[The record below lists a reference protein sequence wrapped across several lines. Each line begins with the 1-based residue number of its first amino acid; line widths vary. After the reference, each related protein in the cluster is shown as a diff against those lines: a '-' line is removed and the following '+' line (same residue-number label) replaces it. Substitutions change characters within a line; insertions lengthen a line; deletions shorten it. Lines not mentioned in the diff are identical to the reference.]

1 MLSNETRLETCMSR
15 TLTISDELYA
25 RLEKEAQM
33 RGLSIE
39 RLIEEWERNQADL
52 FKRQRVVREID
63 DLREHLFSKYGET
76 PDSTDLVRED
86 RAR

>member
-1 MLSNETRLETCMSR
+1 MSR

-25 RLEKEAQM
+25 RLEKEAQV

-39 RLIEEWERNQADL
+39 HLIEEWEQNEANL
-52 FKRQRVVREID
+52 LQRKDAVRAID
-63 DLREHLFSKYGET
+63 NLRERLFLKHGEM
-76 PDSTDLVRED
+76 PDSTEAVRED

>member
-1 MLSNETRLETCMSR
+1 MSR

-25 RLEKEAQM
+25 RLEKEAQH

-39 RLIEEWERNQADL
+39 LLIEEWERNEAQLLRRKD
-52 FKRQRVVREID
+52 VVRGID
-63 DLREHLFSKYGET
+63 SLRERLLSKYGEM
-76 PDSTDLVRED
+76 PDSSALVRED

>member
-1 MLSNETRLETCMSR
+1 MSK

-39 RLIEEWERNQADL
+39 RLIEEWERGEADL
-52 FKRQRVVREID
+52 LQRKDVVREID
-63 DLREHLFSKYGET
+63 ALRERLFSKYGEM
-76 PDSTDLVRED
+76 PDSADLVRED
-86 RAR
+86 RAREWTI

>member
-1 MLSNETRLETCMSR
+1 MSR

-25 RLEKEAQM
+25 RLEREAQI

-39 RLIEEWERNQADL
+39 LLIEEWERNEAQLLRRKA
-52 FKRQRVVREID
+52 VVRGID
-63 DLREHLFSKYGET
+63 GLRERLLSKYGEMQ
-76 PDSTDLVRED
+76 DSSALVRED

>member
-1 MLSNETRLETCMSR
+1 MSR

-25 RLEKEAQM
+25 RLEKEAQI

-39 RLIEEWERNQADL
+39 HLIEEWERSEATL
-52 FKRQRVVREID
+52 FERKNVVSEINT
-63 DLREHLFSKYGET
+63 LREHLFSKYGEM
-76 PDSTDLVRED
+76 PDSSDLVRED

>member
-1 MLSNETRLETCMSR
+1 MRMSR

-39 RLIEEWERNQADL
+39 RLIEEWERSEANIL
-52 FKRQRVVREID
+52 QRKDIVREID
-63 DLREHLFSKYGET
+63 GLREQLFSKYGEM
-76 PDSTDLVRED
+76 PDSTNLVRED

>member
-1 MLSNETRLETCMSR
+1 MSR

-25 RLEKEAQM
+25 RLEKEAQI

-39 RLIEEWERNQADL
+39 RLIEEWERNEANL
-52 FKRQRVVREID
+52 LQRKDVVREID
-63 DLREHLFSKYGET
+63 TLREPLFFKYGEM
-76 PDSTDLVRED
+76 PDSSDLVRED

>member
-1 MLSNETRLETCMSR
+1 MSR

>member
-1 MLSNETRLETCMSR
+1 MSR

-39 RLIEEWERNQADL
+39 RLIEEWERNEAEL
-52 FKRQRVVREID
+52 LRRQDVVRGID
-63 DLREHLFSKYGET
+63 GLREHLFSKHGEM
-76 PDSTDLVRED
+76 PDSTDSIRED

>member
-1 MLSNETRLETCMSR
+1 MSR

-25 RLEKEAQM
+25 RLEREAQI

-39 RLIEEWERNQADL
+39 RLLEEWQSSDASL
-52 FKRQRVVREID
+52 HQRKDVVRGID
-63 DLREHLFSKYGET
+63 ALREHLFSKYGEM
-76 PDSTDLVRED
+76 PDSTDLLRED

>member
-1 MLSNETRLETCMSR
+1 MSR

-39 RLIEEWERNQADL
+39 RLIEEWEQSEADL
-52 FKRQRVVREID
+52 LRRKEVVREID
-63 DLREHLFSKYGET
+63 NLRERLFSKYGEM
-76 PDSTDLVRED
+76 PDSADLVRED

>member
-1 MLSNETRLETCMSR
+1 MSR
-15 TLTISDELYA
+15 TLTISDELYT

-39 RLIEEWERNQADL
+39 RLIEEWERSEANL
-52 FKRQRVVREID
+52 LRRQETVREID
-63 DLREHLFSKYGET
+63 GLREQLFSKYGEM
-76 PDSTDLVRED
+76 PDSTDLVSKD

>member
-1 MLSNETRLETCMSR
+1 MSR
-15 TLTISDELYA
+15 ILTISDELYT

-52 FKRQRVVREID
+52 FQRQRVVREID

>member
-1 MLSNETRLETCMSR
+1 MSR
-15 TLTISDELYA
+15 TLTISDELFV
-25 RLEKEAQM
+25 RLEKEARM

-39 RLIEEWERNQADL
+39 HLIEEWERNEAHL
-52 FKRQRVVREID
+52 LQRKDVVREID
-63 DLREHLFSKYGET
+63 GLREHLLSKYGEM

>member
-1 MLSNETRLETCMSR
+1 MSR
-15 TLTISDELYA
+15 TLTVSDELYA
-25 RLEKEAQM
+25 RLEKEAQL

-39 RLIEEWERNQADL
+39 RLLEEWERTEANL
-52 FKRQRVVREID
+52 LQRKDVVREID
-63 DLREHLFSKYGET
+63 VLREQLFSRYGEM

>member
-1 MLSNETRLETCMSR
+1 MSR

-39 RLIEEWERNQADL
+39 HLIEEWERSEANL
-52 FKRQRVVREID
+52 LQRKDVVREID
-63 DLREHLFSKYGET
+63 ALREHLFSKYGAM
-76 PDSTDLVRED
+76 PDSSDLIRED